1 MNNALRLCEDGSH
14 TLFSDKAGECYHSTH
29 GAYTESLQIFIN
41 YGLLTVF
48 ESLTLKTVRIL
59 EVGFGTGLNALL
71 TSLEAESGAVYV
83 SYLGLEPFPVESE
96 IIRQL
101 NYCSLL
107 NGNSQQYF
115 DLMHEST
122 WDSTYI
128 IHPSFG
134 FKKQQIGF
142 MDAGLENNGFD
153 LIYFDAFSPE
163 AQPELWEQEV
173 FDKCFRIM
181 AKGGVLVT
189 YCAKGKVKR
198 ALKAA
203 GFTIENLPGPPG
215 KREITRARKLA

>member
-1 MNNALRLCEDGSH
+1 MNEALRLCEDGSH
-14 TLFSDKAGECYHSTH
+14 TLYSEKAGEWYHSIH

-41 YGLLTVF
+41 YGLLAVF

-83 SYLGLEPFPVESE
+83 SYLGMEPFPVEPE

-101 NYCSLL
+101 NYCTLL

-115 DLMHEST
+115 DLMHESE
-122 WDSTYI
+122 WNSTQS
-128 IHPSFG
+128 IHPSFS
-134 FKKQQIGF
+134 FRKQQLEF
-142 MDAGLENNGFD
+142 MEAPLEDNGFD

-163 AQPELWEQEV
+163 VQPELWEQQV
-173 FDKCFRIM
+173 FDKCFRLM
-181 AKGGVLVT
+181 AKGGILVT

-203 GFTIENLPGPPG
+203 GFTVENLPGPPG
-215 KREITRARKLA
+215 KREITRARKLV